1 MFDWNDLR
9 YFVAVADGGSTL
21 AASRALKVDQSTVQR
36 RVAELERRLGQPLVK
51 RTPGGYRL
59 TEFGQTMLA
68 AAEGVAQAVRQFEQQ
83 VAAYRDTQAG
93 VVRITCPEPIV
104 PRLRQSSLL
113 RRFHDRYPG
122 LQLDFVISDRY
133 VDLANGDAD
142 LALRSGDTTD
152 GELIGRKLADSL
164 WAVYGSQ
171 TFIQAHGS
179 PQSVTDLARYDL
191 IGLDGA
197 MAGHRYA
204 QWLRDALPQARIV
217 ARNSSV
223 LGLVQSVR
231 AGLGLAALPVAAAG
245 NHTDLVMVLGPV
257 NELTRIWRVLTTR
270 ELRHAPRVAALFDF
284 LVEEID
290 ALRPILSG

>member
-83 VAAYRDTQAG
+83 VAAYRDTLAG

-113 RRFHDRYPG
+113 QRFHDRYPG

-245 NHTDLVMVLGPV
+245 NHADLVMVLGPV